1 MREDEEKFGE
11 YHELKMRLHS
21 IELIMI
27 FEGGVGNACIYCK
40 NRRKKTSILKKH
52 SMLKD
57 SISDSAILHLLKNAK
72 CLFLIISDHERK
84 RSLNLNVMEKAVS
97 ETAISSP
104 SVTSSE
110 SFLARLGLV
119 CSSKDFGA

>member
-1 MREDEEKFGE
+1 
-11 YHELKMRLHS
+11 
-21 IELIMI
+21 MI
-27 FEGGVGNACIYCK
+27 FEGGVGHACMYCK
-40 NRRKKTSILKKH
+40 NITKTGFLKKH
-52 SMLKD
+52 STLKD
-57 SISDSAILHLLKNAK
+57 SISDSAILHLLRNNK
-72 CLFLIISDHERK
+72 CLFRIVSDHERNW
-84 RSLNLNVMEKAVS
+84 SLNLNVMEKAGS

>member
-1 MREDEEKFGE
+1 MRAYTVK
-11 YHELKMRLHS
+11 
-21 IELIMI
+21 IE
-27 FEGGVGNACIYCK
+27 
-40 NRRKKTSILKKH
+40 KKTSFLKKH

-72 CLFLIISDHERK
+72 YLFRIISDHERK
-84 RSLNLNVMEKAVS
+84 RSLNLNVTEKAGS

-110 SFLARLGLV
+110 SFLARLDLV